1 MEEQG
6 EDSSSKLCVSLVFP
20 HSSSLPFEL
29 IYQHSAPCVPIK
41 QLKSEKDL
49 AIVPMLIRWFSYR
62 IVVMLGVTIG
72 RSWVKDTGDL
82 FVLFLLLSVS
92 PSIIISK
99 EKLSSTHFYSTE
111 SYLTTRFPSISNWFG
126 LLALHIISTLY
137 RACFPMICATALS
150 IHVYLHMYCI
160 YLHVL
165 YIVT

>member
-1 MEEQG
+1 
-6 EDSSSKLCVSLVFP
+6 
-20 HSSSLPFEL
+20 
-29 IYQHSAPCVPIK
+29 
-41 QLKSEKDL
+41 
-49 AIVPMLIRWFSYR
+49 MLIRWFWYC

-137 RACFPMICATALS
+137 RACFPMICAIALS

-160 YLHVL
+160 YLHMFYILWLNNTGCIILSYPVARSYVSILWLPSKAVSSLCL
-165 YIVT
+165 YLMALHGWCMVSTR